1 MGRNQEP
8 QMPVKTK
15 GFLLGAAAGAVLTG
29 AVAAGATAG
38 YQARDDQPRAPFGVE
53 QPELIR
59 AQNLTPSLVRPPAG
73 APLSFADI
81 IERVSPA
88 VVSLEVEGQAPRAAA
103 GGRGLPPQLEEFF
116 GLVPRGGQGAPGGQQ
131 GDDEDGAPATQ
142 RTQASGSGFFISA
155 DGYIVTNNHV
165 VENARKITVHL
176 SDERELEARVVGRDE
191 DTDLAVLKV
200 EGRNFPFV
208 QFATN
213 AQPRVGDWV
222 IAIGNPFQL
231 NGTATAGI
239 VSAKGRDIG
248 DTAFVEYLQI
258 DAPINR
264 GNSGGPTF
272 DLNGRVVGVNTAI
285 YSTTGSSAGV
295 GFAIPADTADQ
306 IARQL
311 ISGRRITRGY
321 LGAQVGSVNREVAES
336 QGLRDA
342 RGALIS
348 SVVPNGP
355 AARAGLQSGD
365 IVLSV
370 NGRAVADANE
380 LTRTVAGTG
389 VGETLRLEIVRGE
402 ARRTINVTAG
412 TRPTQ
417 QELAALDGSG
427 TPGARGSASPAQPQG
442 PAVLGMNLAPAPAG
456 STGLRVERVESNS
469 DAAER
474 GIQRGDL
481 ISRINDREVRSVGDV
496 QAAVE
501 AARRL
506 NRPSVLAWITRGGQT
521 APVPIRIQP
530 RAAG

>member
-1 MGRNQEP
+1 
-8 QMPVKTK
+8 
-15 GFLLGAAAGAVLTG
+15 
-29 AVAAGATAG
+29 
-38 YQARDDQPRAPFGVE
+38 
-53 QPELIR
+53 
-59 AQNLTPSLVRPPAG
+59 
-73 APLSFADI
+73 
-81 IERVSPA
+81 
-88 VVSLEVEGQAPRAAA
+88 
-103 GGRGLPPQLEEFF
+103 
-116 GLVPRGGQGAPGGQQ
+116 
-131 GDDEDGAPATQ
+131 
-142 RTQASGSGFFISA
+142 
-155 DGYIVTNNHV
+155 V

-417 QELAALDGSG
+417 QELAALDGLRHVWR
-427 TPGARGSASPAQPQG
+427 ARLGHLAQPQG
-442 PAVLGMNLAPAPAG
+442 PRFSA
-456 STGLRVERVESNS
+456 
-469 DAAER
+469 
-474 GIQRGDL
+474 
-481 ISRINDREVRSVGDV
+481 
-496 QAAVE
+496 
-501 AARRL
+501 
-506 NRPSVLAWITRGGQT
+506 
-521 APVPIRIQP
+521 
-530 RAAG
+530 